1 MSKKDQVEL
10 LDAMDILE
18 KEKGIKKEVII
29 EALKDALANAYQK
42 NYEDNSANVEVEIND
57 RTGKFT
63 VLAAK
68 TVVEEVTNP
77 VEEVSLED
85 ALKVNRGYE
94 LGDLFKEE
102 VTPRNFGRLAAQTA
116 KSVVLQKLRDEERN
130 IIFDKYNKLKDDLV
144 EGEVSREDDR
154 YIYVDLGDGVEAAM
168 NKRDQMPN
176 EHYRVHDRIQVYVTR
191 VNDKSGSRGPLVF
204 VSRTSPDLLKRLFE
218 KEVPEIQEGI
228 VEVRGIV
235 REAGDRAKVAVFS
248 RDENIDPV
256 GTCVGPRGSRV
267 QAIVNQLGGE
277 NIDIVKYEEAPEEF
291 IRNALNPAEVE
302 GILFDK
308 NNGEVDVPAGID
320 ENGREHEERIHRGC
334 TVIVPDDQL
343 SLAIGKRG
351 QNVRLAAQLTG
362 YKIDIKST
370 SEAEAS
376 AEEEDTEVFDTPVE
390 IVKPIETDSAAPV
403 QEDDE
408 DDIFED
414 EN

>member
-1 MSKKDQVEL
+1 MSKKEDRVEL

-42 NYEDNSANVEVEIND
+42 NYEDNAANVEVEISD
-57 RTGKFT
+57 RTGEFK
-63 VLAAK
+63 VYAAK
-68 TVVEEVTNP
+68 TVVEEVTND
-77 VEEVSLED
+77 VEEISLAD
-85 ALKVNRGYE
+85 ALRVNRGYE
-94 LGDLFKEE
+94 LGDIFKEE

-144 EGEVSREDDR
+144 EGEVSREDER
-154 YIYVDLGDGVEAAM
+154 YIYVNLGDGVEAAM
-168 NKRDQMPN
+168 NKHDQMPN

-191 VNDKSGSRGPLVF
+191 VNDKSGARGPLVF
-204 VSRTSPDLLKRLFE
+204 VSWTSPDLLKRLFE
-218 KEVPEIQEGI
+218 KEVPEIQQGI
-228 VEVRGIV
+228 VEVKGIV

-248 RDENIDPV
+248 RDENVDPV
-256 GTCVGPRGSRV
+256 GTCVGPRGTRV

-302 GILFDK
+302 GVLFDE
-308 NNGEVDVPAGID
+308 NNGEVDEPASVD

-362 YKIDIKST
+362 YKIDIKS
-370 SEAEAS
+370 SSQAAALEEAQPEPA
-376 AEEEDTEVFDTPVE
+376 AEVVE
-390 IVKPIETDSAAPV
+390 QPTQAPELDQAADSFA
-403 QEDDE
+403 DE
-408 DDIFED
+408 D
-414 EN
+414 

>member
-1 MSKKDQVEL
+1 MSKKEDRVEL

-42 NYEDNSANVEVEIND
+42 NYEDNAANVEVEISD
-57 RTGKFT
+57 RTGEFK
-63 VLAAK
+63 VYAAK
-68 TVVEEVTNP
+68 TVVEEVTND
-77 VEEVSLED
+77 VEEISLAD
-85 ALKVNRGYE
+85 ALRVNRGYE
-94 LGDLFKEE
+94 LGDIFKEE

-144 EGEVSREDDR
+144 EGEVSREDER
-154 YIYVDLGDGVEAAM
+154 YIYVNLGDGVEAAM
-168 NKRDQMPN
+168 NKHDQMPN

-191 VNDKSGSRGPLVF
+191 VNDKSGARGPLVF

-218 KEVPEIQEGI
+218 KEVPEIQQGI

-235 REAGDRAKVAVFS
+235 REAGDRAKVSVFS
-248 RDENIDPV
+248 RDENVDPV
-256 GTCVGPRGSRV
+256 GTCVGPRGARV

-302 GILFDK
+302 GVLFDE
-308 NNGEVDVPAGID
+308 NNGEVDEPASVD

-362 YKIDIKST
+362 YKIDIKS
-370 SEAEAS
+370 SSQAAALEEAQPEPA
-376 AEEEDTEVFDTPVE
+376 AEVVE
-390 IVKPIETDSAAPV
+390 QPTQAPELDQAADSFA
-403 QEDDE
+403 DE
-408 DDIFED
+408 D
-414 EN
+414 

>member
-1 MSKKDQVEL
+1 MSKKEDRVEL

-18 KEKGIKKEVII
+18 REKGIKKEVII

-42 NYEDNSANVEVEIND
+42 NYEDNAANVEVEISD
-57 RTGKFT
+57 RTGEFK
-63 VLAAK
+63 VYAAK
-68 TVVEEVTNP
+68 TVVEEVTND
-77 VEEVSLED
+77 VEEISLAD
-85 ALKVNRGYE
+85 ALRVNRGYE
-94 LGDLFKEE
+94 LGDIFKEE

-144 EGEVSREDDR
+144 EGEVSREDER
-154 YIYVDLGDGVEAAM
+154 YIYVNLGDGVEAAM
-168 NKRDQMPN
+168 NKHDQMPN

-191 VNDKSGSRGPLVF
+191 VNDKSGARGPLVF

-218 KEVPEIQEGI
+218 KEVPEIQQGI
-228 VEVRGIV
+228 VEVKGIV

-248 RDENIDPV
+248 RDENVDPV
-256 GTCVGPRGSRV
+256 GTCVGPRGTRV

-302 GILFDK
+302 GVLFDE
-308 NNGEVDVPAGID
+308 NNGEVDEPASVD

-362 YKIDIKST
+362 YKIDIKS
-370 SEAEAS
+370 SSQAAALEEAQPEPA
-376 AEEEDTEVFDTPVE
+376 AEVVE
-390 IVKPIETDSAAPV
+390 QPTQAPELDQAADSFA
-403 QEDDE
+403 DE
-408 DDIFED
+408 D
-414 EN
+414 

>member
-1 MSKKDQVEL
+1 MSKKEDRVEL

-42 NYEDNSANVEVEIND
+42 NYEENAANVEVEISD
-57 RTGKFT
+57 RTGEFK
-63 VLAAK
+63 VYAAK
-68 TVVEEVTNP
+68 TVVEEVTNY
-77 VEEVSLED
+77 VEEISLAD
-85 ALKVNRGYE
+85 ALRVNRGYE
-94 LGDLFKEE
+94 LGDIFKEE

-144 EGEVSREDDR
+144 EGEVSREDER
-154 YIYVDLGDGVEAAM
+154 YIYVNLGDGVEAAM
-168 NKRDQMPN
+168 NKHDQMPN

-191 VNDKSGSRGPLVF
+191 VNDKSGARGPLVF

-218 KEVPEIQEGI
+218 KEVPEIQQGI
-228 VEVRGIV
+228 VEVKGIV

-248 RDENIDPV
+248 RDENVDPV
-256 GTCVGPRGSRV
+256 GTCVGPRGTRV

-302 GILFDK
+302 GVLFDE
-308 NNGEVDVPAGID
+308 NNGEVDEPASVD

-362 YKIDIKST
+362 YKIDIKS
-370 SEAEAS
+370 SSQAAALEEAQPEPA
-376 AEEEDTEVFDTPVE
+376 AEVVE
-390 IVKPIETDSAAPV
+390 QPTQAPELDQAADSFA
-403 QEDDE
+403 DE
-408 DDIFED
+408 D
-414 EN
+414 

>member
-1 MSKKDQVEL
+1 MSKKEDRVEL

-42 NYEDNSANVEVEIND
+42 NYEDNAANVEVEISD
-57 RTGKFT
+57 RTGEFK
-63 VLAAK
+63 VYAAK
-68 TVVEEVTNP
+68 TVVEEVTND
-77 VEEVSLED
+77 VEEISLAD
-85 ALKVNRGYE
+85 ALRVNRGYE
-94 LGDLFKEE
+94 LGDIFKEE

-144 EGEVSREDDR
+144 EGEVSREDER
-154 YIYVDLGDGVEAAM
+154 YIYVNLGDGVEAAM
-168 NKRDQMPN
+168 NKHDQMPN

-191 VNDKSGSRGPLVF
+191 VNDKSGARGPLVF

-218 KEVPEIQEGI
+218 KEVPEIQQGI
-228 VEVRGIV
+228 VEVKGIV

-248 RDENIDPV
+248 RDENVDPV
-256 GTCVGPRGSRV
+256 GTCVGPRGARV

-302 GILFDK
+302 GVLFDE
-308 NNGEVDVPAGID
+308 NNGEVDEPASVD

-362 YKIDIKST
+362 YKIDIKS
-370 SEAEAS
+370 SSQAAALEEAQPEPA
-376 AEEEDTEVFDTPVE
+376 AEVVE
-390 IVKPIETDSAAPV
+390 QPTQAPELDQAAGSFA
-403 QEDDE
+403 DE
-408 DDIFED
+408 D
-414 EN
+414 

>member
-1 MSKKDQVEL
+1 MSKKEDRVEL

-42 NYEDNSANVEVEIND
+42 NYEDNAANVEVEISD
-57 RTGKFT
+57 RTGEFK
-63 VLAAK
+63 VYAAK
-68 TVVEEVTNP
+68 TVVEEVTND
-77 VEEVSLED
+77 VEEISLAD
-85 ALKVNRGYE
+85 ALRVNRGYE
-94 LGDLFKEE
+94 LGDIFKEE

-144 EGEVSREDDR
+144 EGEVSREDER

-168 NKRDQMPN
+168 NKHDQMPN

-191 VNDKSGSRGPLVF
+191 VNDKSGARGPLVF

-218 KEVPEIQEGI
+218 KEVPEIQQGI
-228 VEVRGIV
+228 VEVKGIV

-248 RDENIDPV
+248 RDENVDPV
-256 GTCVGPRGSRV
+256 GTCVGPRGTRV

-302 GILFDK
+302 GVLFDE
-308 NNGEVDVPAGID
+308 NNGEVDEPAGVD

-362 YKIDIKST
+362 YKIDIKS
-370 SEAEAS
+370 SSQAAALEEAQPEPA
-376 AEEEDTEVFDTPVE
+376 AEVVE
-390 IVKPIETDSAAPV
+390 QPTQAPELDQAADSFA
-403 QEDDE
+403 DE
-408 DDIFED
+408 D
-414 EN
+414 

>member
-1 MSKKDQVEL
+1 MSKKEDRVEL

-42 NYEDNSANVEVEIND
+42 NYEDNAANVEVEISD
-57 RTGKFT
+57 RTGEFK
-63 VLAAK
+63 VYAAK
-68 TVVEEVTNP
+68 TVVEEVTND
-77 VEEVSLED
+77 VEEISLAD
-85 ALKVNRGYE
+85 ALRVNRGYE
-94 LGDLFKEE
+94 IGDIFKEE

-144 EGEVSREDDR
+144 EGEVSREDER
-154 YIYVDLGDGVEAAM
+154 YIYVNLGDGVEAAM
-168 NKRDQMPN
+168 NKHDQMPN

-191 VNDKSGSRGPLVF
+191 VNDKSGARGPLVF

-218 KEVPEIQEGI
+218 KEVPEIQQGI
-228 VEVRGIV
+228 VEVKGIV

-248 RDENIDPV
+248 RDENVDPV
-256 GTCVGPRGSRV
+256 GTCVGPRGTRV

-302 GILFDK
+302 GVLFDE
-308 NNGEVDVPAGID
+308 NNGEVDEPASVD

-362 YKIDIKST
+362 YKIDIKS
-370 SEAEAS
+370 SSQAAALEEAQPEPA
-376 AEEEDTEVFDTPVE
+376 AEVVE
-390 IVKPIETDSAAPV
+390 QPTQAPELDQAADSFA
-403 QEDDE
+403 DE
-408 DDIFED
+408 D
-414 EN
+414 

>member
-1 MSKKDQVEL
+1 MSKKEDRVEL

-42 NYEDNSANVEVEIND
+42 NYEDNAANVEVEISD
-57 RTGKFT
+57 RTGEFK
-63 VLAAK
+63 VYAAK
-68 TVVEEVTNP
+68 TVVEEVTND
-77 VEEVSLED
+77 VEEISLAD
-85 ALKVNRGYE
+85 ALRVNRGYE
-94 LGDLFKEE
+94 LGDVFKEE

-144 EGEVSREDDR
+144 EGEVSREDER
-154 YIYVDLGDGVEAAM
+154 YIYVNLGDGVEAAM
-168 NKRDQMPN
+168 NKHDQMPN

-191 VNDKSGSRGPLVF
+191 VNDKSGARGPLVF

-218 KEVPEIQEGI
+218 KEVPEIQQGI
-228 VEVRGIV
+228 VEVKGIV

-248 RDENIDPV
+248 RDENVDPV
-256 GTCVGPRGSRV
+256 GTCVGPRGTRV

-302 GILFDK
+302 GVLFDE
-308 NNGEVDVPAGID
+308 NNGEVDEPASVD

-362 YKIDIKST
+362 YKIDIKS
-370 SEAEAS
+370 SSQAAALEEAQPEPA
-376 AEEEDTEVFDTPVE
+376 AEVVE
-390 IVKPIETDSAAPV
+390 QPTQAPELDQAADSFA
-403 QEDDE
+403 DE
-408 DDIFED
+408 D
-414 EN
+414 

>member
-1 MSKKDQVEL
+1 MSKKEDRVEL

-42 NYEDNSANVEVEIND
+42 NYEENAANVEVEISD
-57 RTGKFT
+57 RTGEFK
-63 VLAAK
+63 VYAAK
-68 TVVEEVTNP
+68 TVVEEVTND
-77 VEEVSLED
+77 VEEISLAD
-85 ALKVNRGYE
+85 ALRVNRGYE
-94 LGDLFKEE
+94 LGDIFKEE

-144 EGEVSREDDR
+144 EGEVSREDER
-154 YIYVDLGDGVEAAM
+154 YIYVNLGDGVEAAM
-168 NKRDQMPN
+168 NKHDQMPN

-191 VNDKSGSRGPLVF
+191 VNDKSGARGPLVF

-218 KEVPEIQEGI
+218 KEVPEIQQGI
-228 VEVRGIV
+228 VEVKGIV

-248 RDENIDPV
+248 RDENVDPV
-256 GTCVGPRGSRV
+256 GTCVGPRGTRV

-302 GILFDK
+302 GVLFDE
-308 NNGEVDVPAGID
+308 NNGEVDEPASVD

-362 YKIDIKST
+362 YKIDIKS
-370 SEAEAS
+370 SSQAAALEEAQPEPA
-376 AEEEDTEVFDTPVE
+376 AKVVE
-390 IVKPIETDSAAPV
+390 QPTQAPELDQAADSFA
-403 QEDDE
+403 DE
-408 DDIFED
+408 D
-414 EN
+414 

>member
-1 MSKKDQVEL
+1 MSKKEDRVEL

-42 NYEDNSANVEVEIND
+42 NYEDNAANVEVEISD
-57 RTGKFT
+57 RTGEFK
-63 VLAAK
+63 VYAAK
-68 TVVEEVTNP
+68 TVVEEVTND
-77 VEEVSLED
+77 VEEISLAD
-85 ALKVNRGYE
+85 ALRVNRGYE
-94 LGDLFKEE
+94 LGDIFKEE

-144 EGEVSREDDR
+144 EGGVSREDER
-154 YIYVDLGDGVEAAM
+154 YIYVNLGDGVEAAM
-168 NKRDQMPN
+168 NKHDQMPN

-191 VNDKSGSRGPLVF
+191 VNDKSGARGPLVF

-218 KEVPEIQEGI
+218 KEVPEIQQGI
-228 VEVRGIV
+228 VEVKGIV

-248 RDENIDPV
+248 RDENVDPV
-256 GTCVGPRGSRV
+256 GTCVGPRGTRV

-302 GILFDK
+302 GVLFDE
-308 NNGEVDVPAGID
+308 NNGEVDEPASVD

-362 YKIDIKST
+362 YKIDIKS
-370 SEAEAS
+370 SSQAAALEEAQPEPA
-376 AEEEDTEVFDTPVE
+376 AEVVE
-390 IVKPIETDSAAPV
+390 QPTQAPELDQAADSFA
-403 QEDDE
+403 DE
-408 DDIFED
+408 D
-414 EN
+414 

>member
-1 MSKKDQVEL
+1 MSKKEDRVEL

-42 NYEDNSANVEVEIND
+42 NYEDNAANVEVEISD
-57 RTGKFT
+57 RTGEFK
-63 VLAAK
+63 VYAAK
-68 TVVEEVTNP
+68 TVVEEVTND
-77 VEEVSLED
+77 VEEISLAD
-85 ALKVNRGYE
+85 ALRVNRGYE
-94 LGDLFKEE
+94 LGDIFKEE

-116 KSVVLQKLRDEERN
+116 KSVVLQKLRDEERS

-144 EGEVSREDDR
+144 EGGVSREDER
-154 YIYVDLGDGVEAAM
+154 YIYVNLGDGVEAAM
-168 NKRDQMPN
+168 NKHDQMPN

-191 VNDKSGSRGPLVF
+191 VNDKSGARGPLVF

-218 KEVPEIQEGI
+218 KEVPEIQQGI
-228 VEVRGIV
+228 VEVKGIV

-248 RDENIDPV
+248 RDENVDPV
-256 GTCVGPRGSRV
+256 GTCVGPRGTRV

-302 GILFDK
+302 GVLFDE
-308 NNGEVDVPAGID
+308 NNGEVDEPASVD

-362 YKIDIKST
+362 YKIDIKS
-370 SEAEAS
+370 SSQAAALEEAQPEPA
-376 AEEEDTEVFDTPVE
+376 AEVVE
-390 IVKPIETDSAAPV
+390 QPTQAPELDQAADSFA
-403 QEDDE
+403 DE
-408 DDIFED
+408 D
-414 EN
+414 

>member
-1 MSKKDQVEL
+1 MSKKEDRVEL

-42 NYEDNSANVEVEIND
+42 NYEDNAANVEVEISD
-57 RTGKFT
+57 RTGEFK
-63 VLAAK
+63 VYAAK
-68 TVVEEVTNP
+68 TVVEEVTND
-77 VEEVSLED
+77 VEEISLAD
-85 ALKVNRGYE
+85 ALRVNRGYE
-94 LGDLFKEE
+94 LGDIFKEE

-144 EGEVSREDDR
+144 EGEVSREDER
-154 YIYVDLGDGVEAAM
+154 YIYVNLGDGVEAAM
-168 NKRDQMPN
+168 NKHDQMPN

-191 VNDKSGSRGPLVF
+191 VNDKSGAREPLVF

-218 KEVPEIQEGI
+218 KEVPEIQQGI
-228 VEVRGIV
+228 VEVKGIV

-248 RDENIDPV
+248 RDENVDPV
-256 GTCVGPRGSRV
+256 GTCVGPRGTRV

-302 GILFDK
+302 GVLFDE
-308 NNGEVDVPAGID
+308 NNGEVDEPASVD

-351 QNVRLAAQLTG
+351 QNVRLAAQLTS
-362 YKIDIKST
+362 YKIDIKS
-370 SEAEAS
+370 SSQAAALEEAQPEPA
-376 AEEEDTEVFDTPVE
+376 AEVVE
-390 IVKPIETDSAAPV
+390 QPTQAPELDQAADSFA
-403 QEDDE
+403 DE
-408 DDIFED
+408 D
-414 EN
+414 

>member
-1 MSKKDQVEL
+1 MSKKEDRVEL

-42 NYEDNSANVEVEIND
+42 NYEDNAANVEVEISD
-57 RTGKFT
+57 RTGEFK
-63 VLAAK
+63 VYAAK
-68 TVVEEVTNP
+68 TVVEEVTND
-77 VEEVSLED
+77 VEEISLAD
-85 ALKVNRGYE
+85 ALRVNRGYE
-94 LGDLFKEE
+94 LGDIFKEE

-144 EGEVSREDDR
+144 EGEVSREDER
-154 YIYVDLGDGVEAAM
+154 YIYVNLGDGVEAAM
-168 NKRDQMPN
+168 NKHDQMPN

-191 VNDKSGSRGPLVF
+191 VNDKSGARGPLVF

-218 KEVPEIQEGI
+218 KEVPEIQQGI
-228 VEVRGIV
+228 VEVKGIV

-248 RDENIDPV
+248 RDENVDPV
-256 GTCVGPRGSRV
+256 GTCVGPRGTRV

-302 GILFDK
+302 GVLFDE
-308 NNGEVDVPAGID
+308 NNGEVDEPASVD

-351 QNVRLAAQLTG
+351 QNVCLAAQLTG
-362 YKIDIKST
+362 YKIDIKS
-370 SEAEAS
+370 SSQAAALEEAQPEPA
-376 AEEEDTEVFDTPVE
+376 AEVVE
-390 IVKPIETDSAAPV
+390 QPTQAPELDQAADSFA
-403 QEDDE
+403 DE
-408 DDIFED
+408 D
-414 EN
+414 

>member
-1 MSKKDQVEL
+1 MSKKEDRVEL

-42 NYEDNSANVEVEIND
+42 NYEDNAANVEVEISD
-57 RTGKFT
+57 RTGEFK
-63 VLAAK
+63 VYAAK
-68 TVVEEVTNP
+68 TVVEEVTND
-77 VEEVSLED
+77 VEEISLAD
-85 ALKVNRGYE
+85 ALRVNRGYE
-94 LGDLFKEE
+94 LGDIFKEE

-144 EGEVSREDDR
+144 EGEVSREDER
-154 YIYVDLGDGVEAAM
+154 YIYVNLGDGVEAAM
-168 NKRDQMPN
+168 NKHDQMPN

-191 VNDKSGSRGPLVF
+191 VNDKSGARGPLVF

-218 KEVPEIQEGI
+218 KEVPEIQQGI
-228 VEVRGIV
+228 VEVKGIV

-248 RDENIDPV
+248 RDENVDPV
-256 GTCVGPRGSRV
+256 GTCVGPRGTRV

-302 GILFDK
+302 GVLFDE
-308 NNGEVDVPAGID
+308 NNGEVDEPASVD

-362 YKIDIKST
+362 YKIDIKS
-370 SEAEAS
+370 SSQAAALEEAQPEPA
-376 AEEEDTEVFDTPVE
+376 AEVVE
-390 IVKPIETDSAAPV
+390 QPTQAPELDQAADSFA
-403 QEDDE
+403 DKD
-408 DDIFED
+408 
-414 EN
+414 

>member
-1 MSKKDQVEL
+1 MSKKENQVEL

-42 NYEDNSANVEVEIND
+42 NYEDNAANVEVEISD
-57 RTGKFT
+57 RTGEFK
-63 VLAAK
+63 VYAAK
-68 TVVEEVTNP
+68 TVVEEVTND
-77 VEEVSLED
+77 VEEISLAD
-85 ALKVNRGYE
+85 ALRVNRGYE
-94 LGDLFKEE
+94 LGDIFKEE

-144 EGEVSREDDR
+144 EGEVSREDER
-154 YIYVDLGDGVEAAM
+154 YIYVNLGDGVEAAM
-168 NKRDQMPN
+168 NKHDQMPN

-191 VNDKSGSRGPLVF
+191 VNDKSGARGPLVF

-218 KEVPEIQEGI
+218 KEVPEIQQGI
-228 VEVRGIV
+228 VEVKGIV

-248 RDENIDPV
+248 RDENVDPV
-256 GTCVGPRGSRV
+256 GTCVGPRGTRV

-302 GILFDK
+302 GVLFDE
-308 NNGEVDVPAGID
+308 NNGEVDEPASVD
-320 ENGREHEERIHRGC
+320 ENGRKHEERIHRGC

-362 YKIDIKST
+362 YKIDIKS
-370 SEAEAS
+370 SSQAAALEEAQPEPA
-376 AEEEDTEVFDTPVE
+376 AEVVE
-390 IVKPIETDSAAPV
+390 QPTQAPELDQAADSFA
-403 QEDDE
+403 DE
-408 DDIFED
+408 D
-414 EN
+414 

>member
-1 MSKKDQVEL
+1 MSKKEDRVEL

-42 NYEDNSANVEVEIND
+42 NYEDNAANVEVEISD
-57 RTGKFT
+57 RTGEFK
-63 VLAAK
+63 VYAAK
-68 TVVEEVTNP
+68 TVVEEVTND
-77 VEEVSLED
+77 VEEISLAD
-85 ALKVNRGYE
+85 ALRVNRGYE
-94 LGDLFKEE
+94 LGDIFKEE

-144 EGEVSREDDR
+144 EGEVSREDER

-168 NKRDQMPN
+168 NKHDQMPN

-191 VNDKSGSRGPLVF
+191 VNDKSGARGPLVF

-218 KEVPEIQEGI
+218 KEVPEIQQGI
-228 VEVRGIV
+228 VEVKGIV

-248 RDENIDPV
+248 RDENVDPV
-256 GTCVGPRGSRV
+256 GTCVGPRGTRV

-302 GILFDK
+302 GVLFDE
-308 NNGEVDVPAGID
+308 NNGEVDEPASVD

-362 YKIDIKST
+362 YKIDIKS
-370 SEAEAS
+370 SSQAAALEEAQPEPA
-376 AEEEDTEVFDTPVE
+376 AEVVE
-390 IVKPIETDSAAPV
+390 QPTQAPELDHAADSFA
-403 QEDDE
+403 DE
-408 DDIFED
+408 D
-414 EN
+414 

>member
-1 MSKKDQVEL
+1 MSKKEDRVEL

-42 NYEDNSANVEVEIND
+42 NYEDNAANVEVEISD
-57 RTGKFT
+57 RTGEFK
-63 VLAAK
+63 VYAAK
-68 TVVEEVTNP
+68 TVVEEVTND
-77 VEEVSLED
+77 VEEISLAD
-85 ALKVNRGYE
+85 ALRVNRGYE
-94 LGDLFKEE
+94 LGDIFKEE

-144 EGEVSREDDR
+144 EGEVSREDER
-154 YIYVDLGDGVEAAM
+154 YIYVNLGDGVEAAM
-168 NKRDQMPN
+168 NKHDQMPN

-191 VNDKSGSRGPLVF
+191 VNDKSGARGPLVF

-218 KEVPEIQEGI
+218 KEVPEIQQGV
-228 VEVRGIV
+228 VEVKGIV

-248 RDENIDPV
+248 RDENVDPV
-256 GTCVGPRGSRV
+256 GTCVGPRGTRV

-302 GILFDK
+302 GVLFDE
-308 NNGEVDVPAGID
+308 NNGEVDEPASVD

-362 YKIDIKST
+362 YKIDIKS
-370 SEAEAS
+370 SSQAAALEEAQPEPA
-376 AEEEDTEVFDTPVE
+376 AEVVE
-390 IVKPIETDSAAPV
+390 QPTQAPELDQAADSFA
-403 QEDDE
+403 DE
-408 DDIFED
+408 D
-414 EN
+414 

>member
-1 MSKKDQVEL
+1 MSKKEDRVEL

-42 NYEDNSANVEVEIND
+42 NYEDNAANVEVEISD
-57 RTGKFT
+57 RTGEFK
-63 VLAAK
+63 VYAAK
-68 TVVEEVTNP
+68 TVVEEVTND
-77 VEEVSLED
+77 VEQISLAD
-85 ALKVNRGYE
+85 ALRVNRGYE
-94 LGDLFKEE
+94 LGDIFKEE

-144 EGEVSREDDR
+144 EGEVSREDER
-154 YIYVDLGDGVEAAM
+154 YIYVNLGDGVEAAM
-168 NKRDQMPN
+168 NKHDQMPN

-191 VNDKSGSRGPLVF
+191 VNDKSGARGPLVF

-218 KEVPEIQEGI
+218 KEVPEIQQGI
-228 VEVRGIV
+228 VEVKGIV

-248 RDENIDPV
+248 RDENVDPV
-256 GTCVGPRGSRV
+256 GTCVGPRGTRV

-302 GILFDK
+302 GVLFDE
-308 NNGEVDVPAGID
+308 NNGEVDEPASVD

-362 YKIDIKST
+362 YKIDIKS
-370 SEAEAS
+370 SSQAAALEEAQPEPA
-376 AEEEDTEVFDTPVE
+376 AEVVE
-390 IVKPIETDSAAPV
+390 QPTQAPELDQAADSFA
-403 QEDDE
+403 DE
-408 DDIFED
+408 D
-414 EN
+414 

>member
-1 MSKKDQVEL
+1 MSKKEDRVEL
-10 LDAMDILE
+10 LDAMGILE

-42 NYEDNSANVEVEIND
+42 NYEDNAANVEVEISD
-57 RTGKFT
+57 RTGEFK
-63 VLAAK
+63 VYAAK
-68 TVVEEVTNP
+68 TVVEEVTND
-77 VEEVSLED
+77 VEEISLAD
-85 ALKVNRGYE
+85 ALRVNRGYE
-94 LGDLFKEE
+94 LGDIFKEE

-144 EGEVSREDDR
+144 EGEVSREDER
-154 YIYVDLGDGVEAAM
+154 YIYVNLGDGVEAAM
-168 NKRDQMPN
+168 NKHDQMPN

-191 VNDKSGSRGPLVF
+191 VNDKSGARGPLVF

-218 KEVPEIQEGI
+218 KEVPEIQQGI
-228 VEVRGIV
+228 VEVKGIV

-248 RDENIDPV
+248 RDENVDPV
-256 GTCVGPRGSRV
+256 GTCVGPRGTRV

-302 GILFDK
+302 GVLFDE
-308 NNGEVDVPAGID
+308 NNGEVDEPASVD

-362 YKIDIKST
+362 YKIDIKS
-370 SEAEAS
+370 SSQAAALEEAQPEPAV
-376 AEEEDTEVFDTPVE
+376 EVVE
-390 IVKPIETDSAAPV
+390 QPTQAPELDQAADSFA
-403 QEDDE
+403 DE
-408 DDIFED
+408 D
-414 EN
+414 

>member
-1 MSKKDQVEL
+1 MSKKEDRVEL

-42 NYEDNSANVEVEIND
+42 NYEDNAANVEVEISD
-57 RTGKFT
+57 RTGEFK
-63 VLAAK
+63 VYAAK
-68 TVVEEVTNP
+68 TVVEEVTND
-77 VEEVSLED
+77 VEEISLAD
-85 ALKVNRGYE
+85 ALRVNRGYE
-94 LGDLFKEE
+94 LGDIFKEE
-102 VTPRNFGRLAAQTA
+102 VTPRNFGRLAAQTT

-144 EGEVSREDDR
+144 EGEVSREDER
-154 YIYVDLGDGVEAAM
+154 YIYVNLGDGVEAAM
-168 NKRDQMPN
+168 NKHDQMPN

-191 VNDKSGSRGPLVF
+191 VNDKSGARGPLVF

-218 KEVPEIQEGI
+218 KEVPEIQQGI
-228 VEVRGIV
+228 VEVKGIV

-248 RDENIDPV
+248 REENVDPV
-256 GTCVGPRGSRV
+256 GTCVGPRGTRV

-302 GILFDK
+302 GVLFDE
-308 NNGEVDVPAGID
+308 NNGEVDEPASVD

-362 YKIDIKST
+362 YKIDIKS
-370 SEAEAS
+370 SSQAAALEEAQPEPA
-376 AEEEDTEVFDTPVE
+376 AEVVE
-390 IVKPIETDSAAPV
+390 QPTQAPELDQAADSFA
-403 QEDDE
+403 DE
-408 DDIFED
+408 D
-414 EN
+414 

>member
-1 MSKKDQVEL
+1 MSKKEDRVEL

-42 NYEDNSANVEVEIND
+42 NYEDNAANVEVEISD
-57 RTGKFT
+57 RTGEFK
-63 VLAAK
+63 VYAAK
-68 TVVEEVTNP
+68 TVVEEVTND
-77 VEEVSLED
+77 VEEISLAD
-85 ALKVNRGYE
+85 ALRVNRGYE
-94 LGDLFKEE
+94 LGDIFKEE

-130 IIFDKYNKLKDDLV
+130 IIFDKYNKLRDDLV
-144 EGEVSREDDR
+144 EGEVSREDER
-154 YIYVDLGDGVEAAM
+154 YIYVNLGDGVEAAM
-168 NKRDQMPN
+168 NKHDQMPN

-191 VNDKSGSRGPLVF
+191 VNDKSGARGPLVF

-218 KEVPEIQEGI
+218 KEVPEIKQGI
-228 VEVRGIV
+228 VEVKGIV

-248 RDENIDPV
+248 RDENVDPV
-256 GTCVGPRGSRV
+256 GTCVGPRGTRV

-302 GILFDK
+302 GVLFDE
-308 NNGEVDVPAGID
+308 NNGEVDEPASVD

-362 YKIDIKST
+362 YKIDIKS
-370 SEAEAS
+370 SSQAAALEEAQPEPA
-376 AEEEDTEVFDTPVE
+376 AEVVE
-390 IVKPIETDSAAPV
+390 QPTQAPELDQAADSFA
-403 QEDDE
+403 DE
-408 DDIFED
+408 D
-414 EN
+414 

>member
-1 MSKKDQVEL
+1 MSKKEDRVEL

-29 EALKDALANAYQK
+29 EALNDALANAYQK
-42 NYEDNSANVEVEIND
+42 NYEDNAANVEVEISD
-57 RTGKFT
+57 RTGEFK
-63 VLAAK
+63 VYAAK
-68 TVVEEVTNP
+68 TVVEEVTND
-77 VEEVSLED
+77 VEEISLAD
-85 ALKVNRGYE
+85 ALRVNRGYE
-94 LGDLFKEE
+94 LGDIFKEE

-144 EGEVSREDDR
+144 EGEVSREDER
-154 YIYVDLGDGVEAAM
+154 YIYVNLGDGVEAAM
-168 NKRDQMPN
+168 NKHDQMPN

-191 VNDKSGSRGPLVF
+191 VNDKSGARGPLVF

-218 KEVPEIQEGI
+218 KEVPEIQQGI
-228 VEVRGIV
+228 VEVKGIV

-248 RDENIDPV
+248 RDENVDPV
-256 GTCVGPRGSRV
+256 GTCVGPRGTRV

-302 GILFDK
+302 GVLFDE
-308 NNGEVDVPAGID
+308 NNGEVDEPASVD

-362 YKIDIKST
+362 YKIDIKS
-370 SEAEAS
+370 SSQAAALEEAQPEPA
-376 AEEEDTEVFDTPVE
+376 AEVVE
-390 IVKPIETDSAAPV
+390 QPTQAPELDQAADSFA
-403 QEDDE
+403 DE
-408 DDIFED
+408 D
-414 EN
+414 

>member
-1 MSKKDQVEL
+1 MSKKEDRVEL

-18 KEKGIKKEVII
+18 REKGIKKEVII

-42 NYEDNSANVEVEIND
+42 NYEDNAANVEVEISD
-57 RTGKFT
+57 RTGEFK
-63 VLAAK
+63 VYAAK
-68 TVVEEVTNP
+68 TVVEEVTND
-77 VEEVSLED
+77 VEEISLAD
-85 ALKVNRGYE
+85 ALRVNRGYE
-94 LGDLFKEE
+94 LGDIFKEE

-144 EGEVSREDDR
+144 EGEVSREDER
-154 YIYVDLGDGVEAAM
+154 YIYVNLGDGVEAAM
-168 NKRDQMPN
+168 NKHDQMPN

-191 VNDKSGSRGPLVF
+191 VNDKSGARGPLVF

-218 KEVPEIQEGI
+218 KEVSEIQQGI
-228 VEVRGIV
+228 VEVKGIV

-248 RDENIDPV
+248 RDENVDPV
-256 GTCVGPRGSRV
+256 GTCVGPRGTRV

-302 GILFDK
+302 GVLFDE
-308 NNGEVDVPAGID
+308 NNGEVDEPASVD

-362 YKIDIKST
+362 YKIDIKS
-370 SEAEAS
+370 SSQAAALEEAQPEPA
-376 AEEEDTEVFDTPVE
+376 AEVVE
-390 IVKPIETDSAAPV
+390 QPTQAPELDQAADSFA
-403 QEDDE
+403 DE
-408 DDIFED
+408 D
-414 EN
+414 

>member
-1 MSKKDQVEL
+1 MSKKEDRVEL

-42 NYEDNSANVEVEIND
+42 NYEDNAANVEVEISD
-57 RTGKFT
+57 RTGEFK
-63 VLAAK
+63 VYAAK
-68 TVVEEVTNP
+68 TVVEEVTND
-77 VEEVSLED
+77 VEEISLAD
-85 ALKVNRGYE
+85 ALRVNRGYE
-94 LGDLFKEE
+94 LGDIFKEE

-144 EGEVSREDDR
+144 EGEVSREDER
-154 YIYVDLGDGVEAAM
+154 YIYVNLGDGVEAAM
-168 NKRDQMPN
+168 NKHDQMPN

-191 VNDKSGSRGPLVF
+191 VNDKSGARGPLVF

-218 KEVPEIQEGI
+218 KEVPEIQQGI
-228 VEVRGIV
+228 VEVKGIV

-248 RDENIDPV
+248 RDENVDPV
-256 GTCVGPRGSRV
+256 GTCVGPRGARV

-302 GILFDK
+302 GVLFDE
-308 NNGEVDVPAGID
+308 NNGEVDEPASVD

-351 QNVRLAAQLTG
+351 QNVRLSAQLTG
-362 YKIDIKST
+362 YKIDIKS
-370 SEAEAS
+370 SSQAAALEEAQPEPA
-376 AEEEDTEVFDTPVE
+376 AEVVE
-390 IVKPIETDSAAPV
+390 QPTQAPELDQAADSFA
-403 QEDDE
+403 DE
-408 DDIFED
+408 D
-414 EN
+414 

>member
-1 MSKKDQVEL
+1 MSKKEDRVEL

-18 KEKGIKKEVII
+18 KEKGIKKEDII

-42 NYEDNSANVEVEIND
+42 NYEDNAANVEVEISD
-57 RTGKFT
+57 RTGEFK
-63 VLAAK
+63 VYAAK
-68 TVVEEVTNP
+68 TVVEEVTND
-77 VEEVSLED
+77 VEEISLAD
-85 ALKVNRGYE
+85 ALRVNRGYE
-94 LGDLFKEE
+94 LGDIFKEE

-144 EGEVSREDDR
+144 EGEVSREDER

-168 NKRDQMPN
+168 NKHDQMPN

-191 VNDKSGSRGPLVF
+191 VNDKSGARGPLVF

-218 KEVPEIQEGI
+218 KEVPEIQQGI
-228 VEVRGIV
+228 VEVKGIV

-248 RDENIDPV
+248 RDENVDPV
-256 GTCVGPRGSRV
+256 GTCVGPRGARV

-302 GILFDK
+302 GVLFDE
-308 NNGEVDVPAGID
+308 NNGEVDEPASVD

-362 YKIDIKST
+362 YKIDIKS
-370 SEAEAS
+370 SSQAAALEEAQPEPA
-376 AEEEDTEVFDTPVE
+376 AEVVE
-390 IVKPIETDSAAPV
+390 QPTQAPELDQAADSFA
-403 QEDDE
+403 DE
-408 DDIFED
+408 D
-414 EN
+414 

>member
-1 MSKKDQVEL
+1 MSKKEDRVEL

-42 NYEDNSANVEVEIND
+42 NYEDNAANVEVEISD
-57 RTGKFT
+57 RTGEFK
-63 VLAAK
+63 VYAAK
-68 TVVEEVTNP
+68 TVVEEVTND
-77 VEEVSLED
+77 VEEISLAD
-85 ALKVNRGYE
+85 ALRVNRGYE
-94 LGDLFKEE
+94 LGDIFKEE

-144 EGEVSREDDR
+144 EGEVSREDER
-154 YIYVDLGDGVEAAM
+154 YIYVNLGDGVEAAM
-168 NKRDQMPN
+168 NKHDQMPN

-191 VNDKSGSRGPLVF
+191 VNDKSGARGPLVF

-218 KEVPEIQEGI
+218 KEVPEIQQGI
-228 VEVRGIV
+228 VEVKGIV

-248 RDENIDPV
+248 RDENVDPV
-256 GTCVGPRGSRV
+256 GTCVGPRGTRV

-302 GILFDK
+302 GVLFDE
-308 NNGEVDVPAGID
+308 NNGEVDEPASVD

-362 YKIDIKST
+362 YKIDIKS
-370 SEAEAS
+370 SSQAAALEEAQPEPA
-376 AEEEDTEVFDTPVE
+376 AEVVE
-390 IVKPIETDSAAPV
+390 QPTQAPELDQAA
-403 QEDDE
+403 DNFADE
-408 DDIFED
+408 D
-414 EN
+414 

>member
-1 MSKKDQVEL
+1 MSKKEDRVEL

-42 NYEDNSANVEVEIND
+42 NYEDNAANVEVEISD
-57 RTGKFT
+57 RTGEFK
-63 VLAAK
+63 VYAAK
-68 TVVEEVTNP
+68 TVVEEVTND
-77 VEEVSLED
+77 VEEISLAD
-85 ALKVNRGYE
+85 ALRVNRGYE
-94 LGDLFKEE
+94 LGDIFKEE

-144 EGEVSREDDR
+144 EGEVSREDER

-168 NKRDQMPN
+168 NKHDQMPN

-191 VNDKSGSRGPLVF
+191 VNDKSGARGPLVF

-218 KEVPEIQEGI
+218 KEVPEIQQGI
-228 VEVRGIV
+228 VEVKGIV

-248 RDENIDPV
+248 RDENVDPV
-256 GTCVGPRGSRV
+256 GTCVGPRGARV

-302 GILFDK
+302 GVLFDE
-308 NNGEVDVPAGID
+308 NNGEVDEPASVD

-362 YKIDIKST
+362 YKIDIKS
-370 SEAEAS
+370 SSQAAALGEAQPEPA
-376 AEEEDTEVFDTPVE
+376 AEVVE
-390 IVKPIETDSAAPV
+390 QPTQAPELDQAADSFA
-403 QEDDE
+403 DE
-408 DDIFED
+408 D
-414 EN
+414 

>member
-1 MSKKDQVEL
+1 MSKKEDRVEL

-42 NYEDNSANVEVEIND
+42 NYEDNAANVEVEISD
-57 RTGKFT
+57 RTGEFK
-63 VLAAK
+63 VYAAK
-68 TVVEEVTNP
+68 TVVEEVTND
-77 VEEVSLED
+77 VEEISLAD
-85 ALKVNRGYE
+85 ALRVNRGYE
-94 LGDLFKEE
+94 LGDIFKEE

-116 KSVVLQKLRDEERN
+116 KSMVLQKLRDEERN

-144 EGEVSREDDR
+144 EGEVSREDER
-154 YIYVDLGDGVEAAM
+154 YIYVNLGDGVEAAM
-168 NKRDQMPN
+168 NKHDQMPN

-191 VNDKSGSRGPLVF
+191 VNDKSGARGPLVF

-218 KEVPEIQEGI
+218 KEVPEIQQGI
-228 VEVRGIV
+228 VEVKGIV

-248 RDENIDPV
+248 RDENVDPV
-256 GTCVGPRGSRV
+256 GTCVGPRGTRV

-302 GILFDK
+302 GVLFDE
-308 NNGEVDVPAGID
+308 NNGEVDEPASVD

-362 YKIDIKST
+362 YKIDIKS
-370 SEAEAS
+370 SSQAAALEEAQPEPA
-376 AEEEDTEVFDTPVE
+376 AEVVE
-390 IVKPIETDSAAPV
+390 QPTQAPELDQAADSFA
-403 QEDDE
+403 DE
-408 DDIFED
+408 D
-414 EN
+414 

>member
-1 MSKKDQVEL
+1 MSKKEDRVEL

-42 NYEDNSANVEVEIND
+42 NYEDNAANVEVEISD
-57 RTGKFT
+57 RTGDFK
-63 VLAAK
+63 VYAAK
-68 TVVEEVTNP
+68 TVVEEVTND
-77 VEEVSLED
+77 VEEISLAD
-85 ALKVNRGYE
+85 ALRVNRGYE
-94 LGDLFKEE
+94 LGDIFKEE

-144 EGEVSREDDR
+144 EGEVSREDER
-154 YIYVDLGDGVEAAM
+154 YIYVNLGDGVEAAM
-168 NKRDQMPN
+168 NKHDQMPN

-191 VNDKSGSRGPLVF
+191 VNDKSGARGPLVF

-218 KEVPEIQEGI
+218 KEVPEIQQGI
-228 VEVRGIV
+228 VEVKGIV

-248 RDENIDPV
+248 RDENVDPV
-256 GTCVGPRGSRV
+256 GTCVGPRGTRV

-302 GILFDK
+302 GVLFDE
-308 NNGEVDVPAGID
+308 NNGEVDEPASVD

-362 YKIDIKST
+362 YKIDIKS
-370 SEAEAS
+370 SSQAAALEEAQPEPA
-376 AEEEDTEVFDTPVE
+376 AEVVE
-390 IVKPIETDSAAPV
+390 QPTQAPELDQAADSFA
-403 QEDDE
+403 DE
-408 DDIFED
+408 D
-414 EN
+414 

>member
-1 MSKKDQVEL
+1 MSKKEDRVEL

-42 NYEDNSANVEVEIND
+42 NYEDNAANVEVEISD
-57 RTGKFT
+57 RTGEFK
-63 VLAAK
+63 VYAAK
-68 TVVEEVTNP
+68 TVVEEVTND
-77 VEEVSLED
+77 VEEISLAD
-85 ALKVNRGYE
+85 ALRVNRGYE
-94 LGDLFKEE
+94 LGDIFKEE

-144 EGEVSREDDR
+144 EGEVSREDER
-154 YIYVDLGDGVEAAM
+154 YIYVNLGDGVEAAM
-168 NKRDQMPN
+168 NKHDQMPN

-191 VNDKSGSRGPLVF
+191 VNDKSGARGPLVF

-218 KEVPEIQEGI
+218 KEVPEIQQGI
-228 VEVRGIV
+228 VEVKGIV

-248 RDENIDPV
+248 RDENVDPV
-256 GTCVGPRGSRV
+256 GTCVGPRGTRV

-302 GILFDK
+302 GVLFDE
-308 NNGEVDVPAGID
+308 NNGEVDEPASVD

-362 YKIDIKST
+362 YKIDIKS
-370 SEAEAS
+370 SSQAAALEEAQPEPA
-376 AEEEDTEVFDTPVE
+376 AEVVE
-390 IVKPIETDSAAPV
+390 QPTQAPELDQAADSFA
-403 QEDDE
+403 DE
-408 DDIFED
+408 D
-414 EN
+414 

>member
-1 MSKKDQVEL
+1 MSKKEDRVEL

-42 NYEDNSANVEVEIND
+42 NYEDNAANVEVEISD
-57 RTGKFT
+57 RTGEFK
-63 VLAAK
+63 VYAAK
-68 TVVEEVTNP
+68 TVVEEVTND
-77 VEEVSLED
+77 VEEISLAD
-85 ALKVNRGYE
+85 ALRVNRGYE
-94 LGDLFKEE
+94 LGDIFKEE

-144 EGEVSREDDR
+144 EGEVSREDER
-154 YIYVDLGDGVEAAM
+154 YIYVNLGDGVEAAM
-168 NKRDQMPN
+168 NKHDQMPN

-191 VNDKSGSRGPLVF
+191 VNDKSGARGPLVF

-218 KEVPEIQEGI
+218 KEVPEIQQGI
-228 VEVRGIV
+228 VEVKRIV

-248 RDENIDPV
+248 RDENVDPV
-256 GTCVGPRGSRV
+256 GTCVGPRGTRV

-302 GILFDK
+302 GVLFDE
-308 NNGEVDVPAGID
+308 NNGEVDEPASVD

-362 YKIDIKST
+362 YKIDIKS
-370 SEAEAS
+370 SSQAAALEEAQPEPA
-376 AEEEDTEVFDTPVE
+376 AEVVE
-390 IVKPIETDSAAPV
+390 QPTQAPELDQAADSFA
-403 QEDDE
+403 DE
-408 DDIFED
+408 D
-414 EN
+414 

>member
-1 MSKKDQVEL
+1 MSKKEDRVEL

-42 NYEDNSANVEVEIND
+42 NYEDNAANVEVEISD
-57 RTGKFT
+57 RTGEFK
-63 VLAAK
+63 VYAAK
-68 TVVEEVTNP
+68 TVVEEVTND
-77 VEEVSLED
+77 VEEISLAD
-85 ALKVNRGYE
+85 ALQVNRGYE
-94 LGDLFKEE
+94 LGDIFKEE

-144 EGEVSREDDR
+144 EGEVSREDER
-154 YIYVDLGDGVEAAM
+154 YIYVNLGDGVEAAM
-168 NKRDQMPN
+168 NKHDQMPN

-191 VNDKSGSRGPLVF
+191 VNDKSGARGPLVF

-218 KEVPEIQEGI
+218 KEVPEIQQGI
-228 VEVRGIV
+228 VEVKGIV

-248 RDENIDPV
+248 RDENVDPV
-256 GTCVGPRGSRV
+256 GTCVGPRGARV

-277 NIDIVKYEEAPEEF
+277 NIDIVKYEVAPEEF

-302 GILFDK
+302 GVLFDE
-308 NNGEVDVPAGID
+308 NNGEVDEPASVD

-362 YKIDIKST
+362 YKIDIKS
-370 SEAEAS
+370 SSQAAALEEAQPEPA
-376 AEEEDTEVFDTPVE
+376 AEVVE
-390 IVKPIETDSAAPV
+390 QPTQAPELDQAADSFA
-403 QEDDE
+403 DE
-408 DDIFED
+408 D
-414 EN
+414 

>member
-1 MSKKDQVEL
+1 MSKKEDRVEL

-42 NYEDNSANVEVEIND
+42 NYEDNAANVEVEISD
-57 RTGKFT
+57 RTGEFK
-63 VLAAK
+63 VYAAK
-68 TVVEEVTNP
+68 TVVEEVTND
-77 VEEVSLED
+77 VEEISLAD
-85 ALKVNRGYE
+85 ALRVNRGYE
-94 LGDLFKEE
+94 LGDIFKEE

-144 EGEVSREDDR
+144 EGEVSREDER
-154 YIYVDLGDGVEAAM
+154 YIYVNLGDGVEAAM
-168 NKRDQMPN
+168 NKHDQMPN

-191 VNDKSGSRGPLVF
+191 VNDKSGARGPLVF

-218 KEVPEIQEGI
+218 KEVPEIQQGI
-228 VEVRGIV
+228 VEVKGIV

-248 RDENIDPV
+248 RDENVDPV
-256 GTCVGPRGSRV
+256 GTCVGPRGARV

-302 GILFDK
+302 GVLFDE
-308 NNGEVDVPAGID
+308 NNGEVDEPASVD

-362 YKIDIKST
+362 YKIDIKS
-370 SEAEAS
+370 SSQAAALEEVQPEPAAE
-376 AEEEDTEVFDTPVE
+376 VVE
-390 IVKPIETDSAAPV
+390 QPTQAPELDQAADSFA
-403 QEDDE
+403 DE
-408 DDIFED
+408 D
-414 EN
+414 

>member
-1 MSKKDQVEL
+1 MSKKEDRVEL
-10 LDAMDILE
+10 LDAMNILE

-42 NYEDNSANVEVEIND
+42 NYEDNAANVEVEISD
-57 RTGKFT
+57 RTGEFK
-63 VLAAK
+63 VYAAK
-68 TVVEEVTNP
+68 TVVEEVTND
-77 VEEVSLED
+77 VEEISLAD
-85 ALKVNRGYE
+85 ALRVNRGYE
-94 LGDLFKEE
+94 LGDIFKEE

-144 EGEVSREDDR
+144 EGEVSREDER
-154 YIYVDLGDGVEAAM
+154 YIYVNLGDGVEAAM
-168 NKRDQMPN
+168 NKHDQMPN

-191 VNDKSGSRGPLVF
+191 VNDKSGARGPLVF

-218 KEVPEIQEGI
+218 KEVPEIQQGI
-228 VEVRGIV
+228 VEVKGIV

-248 RDENIDPV
+248 RDENVDPV
-256 GTCVGPRGSRV
+256 GTCVGPRGARV

-302 GILFDK
+302 GVLFDE
-308 NNGEVDVPAGID
+308 NNGEVDEPASVD

-362 YKIDIKST
+362 YKIDIKS
-370 SEAEAS
+370 SSQAAALEEAQPEPA
-376 AEEEDTEVFDTPVE
+376 AEVVE
-390 IVKPIETDSAAPV
+390 QPTQAPELDQAADSFA
-403 QEDDE
+403 DE
-408 DDIFED
+408 D
-414 EN
+414 

>member
-1 MSKKDQVEL
+1 MSKKEDRVEL

-42 NYEDNSANVEVEIND
+42 NYEDNAANVEVEISD
-57 RTGKFT
+57 RTGEFK
-63 VLAAK
+63 VYAAK
-68 TVVEEVTNP
+68 TVVEEVTND
-77 VEEVSLED
+77 VEEISLAD
-85 ALKVNRGYE
+85 ALRVNRGYE
-94 LGDLFKEE
+94 LGDIFKEE

-144 EGEVSREDDR
+144 EGEVSREDER
-154 YIYVDLGDGVEAAM
+154 YIYVNLGDGVEAAM
-168 NKRDQMPN
+168 NKHDQMPN

-191 VNDKSGSRGPLVF
+191 VNDKSGARGPLVF

-218 KEVPEIQEGI
+218 KEVPEIQQGI
-228 VEVRGIV
+228 VEVKGIV

-248 RDENIDPV
+248 RDENVDPV
-256 GTCVGPRGSRV
+256 GTCVGPRGTRV

-302 GILFDK
+302 GVLFDE
-308 NNGEVDVPAGID
+308 NNGEVDEPASVD

-362 YKIDIKST
+362 YKIGIKS
-370 SEAEAS
+370 SSQAAALEEAQPEPA
-376 AEEEDTEVFDTPVE
+376 AEVVE
-390 IVKPIETDSAAPV
+390 QPTQAPELDQAADSFA
-403 QEDDE
+403 DE
-408 DDIFED
+408 D
-414 EN
+414 

>member
-1 MSKKDQVEL
+1 MSKKEDRVEL

-42 NYEDNSANVEVEIND
+42 NYEDNAANVEVEISD
-57 RTGKFT
+57 RTGEFK
-63 VLAAK
+63 VYAAK
-68 TVVEEVTNP
+68 TVVEEVTND
-77 VEEVSLED
+77 VEEISLAD
-85 ALKVNRGYE
+85 ALRVNRGYE
-94 LGDLFKEE
+94 LGDIFKEE

-144 EGEVSREDDR
+144 EGEVSREDER
-154 YIYVDLGDGVEAAM
+154 YIYVNLGDGVEAAM
-168 NKRDQMPN
+168 NKHDQMPN

-191 VNDKSGSRGPLVF
+191 VNDKSGARGPLVF

-218 KEVPEIQEGI
+218 KEVPEIQQGI
-228 VEVRGIV
+228 VEVKGIV

-248 RDENIDPV
+248 RDENVDPV
-256 GTCVGPRGSRV
+256 GTCVGPRGTRV

-302 GILFDK
+302 GVRFDE
-308 NNGEVDVPAGID
+308 NNGEVDEPASVD

-362 YKIDIKST
+362 YKIDIKS
-370 SEAEAS
+370 SSQAAALEEAQPEPA
-376 AEEEDTEVFDTPVE
+376 AEVVE
-390 IVKPIETDSAAPV
+390 QPTQAPELDQAADSFA
-403 QEDDE
+403 DE
-408 DDIFED
+408 D
-414 EN
+414 